1 MECNS
6 EIVAKPLKK
15 DFEPAHNSEYNKQ
28 RYWEDRFKEEE
39 SYEWLVSFSHCK
51 TQLLQALF
59 NCEDVSSISEDE
71 VTRLKSLRILLIGC
85 GNSSLG
91 YDLWKEGF
99 TNVDCMDYADS
110 VIQRMNEKYESEPEY
125 LRLKEQLRF
134 TTMDMMN
141 MTYESGIFDFVID
154 KATMDVILT
163 DNKDPWNP
171 SEEVRERS
179 SKTLNNCIRV
189 LKPKGTFI
197 SISFEQP
204 HFRKKLLMSDE
215 FKDQWSIKQK
225 NIDHGLGYF
234 MYILAKN
241 N

>member
-1 MECNS
+1 ME
-6 EIVAKPLKK
+6 
-15 DFEPAHNSEYNKQ
+15 
-28 RYWEDRFKEEE
+28 
-39 SYEWLVSFSHCK
+39 
-51 TQLLQALF
+51 ALF
-59 NCEDVSSISEDE
+59 QCADLSLLIDPEEKI
-71 VTRLKSLRILLIGC
+71 RLKSQRILLIGC

-99 TNVDCMDYADS
+99 TNIDCMDYAES
-110 VIQRMNEKYESEPEY
+110 VIDRMKLKYTSDPEFE
-125 LRLKEQLRF
+125 RLKDQLRF

-141 MTYESGIFDFVID
+141 MTYADGIFDTVID

-171 SEEVRERS
+171 SEEVIERS

-189 LKPKGTFI
+189 LKPQGSFI

-204 HFRKKLLMSDE
+204 HFRKKLLLSDE
-215 FKDQWSIKQK
+215 FKDQWTFSQK

-234 MYILAKN
+234 MYILSKN